1 LECSHYLKDF
11 SDPHVPLRLPRSKKL
26 LQHINGELLICDP
39 FPLWPQSDAV
49 LSVFSDVAIQTLIPD
64 RLHVASPYSEMA
76 IDTLYYPTK
85 ASFPMARFF
94 YKKEDGT
101 LVAFQVTRQDKPPKL
116 ITQFVVDKFLVK
128 SSFRRIIS
136 PPNLNLC

>member
-1 LECSHYLKDF
+1 M
-11 SDPHVPLRLPRSKKL
+11 V
-26 LQHINGELLICDP
+26 CDP

-64 RLHVASPYSEMA
+64 RLHIASLYSEVA
-76 IDTLYYPTK
+76 IDTLCPTK
-85 ASFPMARFF
+85 VSFPLAEFF

-116 ITQFVVDKFLVK
+116 ITVC
-128 SSFRRIIS
+128 RR
-136 PPNLNLC
+136 